1 MDVSAETCHIPVMP
15 QEVLKFL
22 DPQPGQIIV
31 DATLGGGGHTRL
43 IAQRVWPGGAV
54 IALDRD
60 PAAVHRAEKNLAALP
75 VRIVQ
80 GNFRDL
86 PEILEDLDVETVDGI
101 LLDLGMSSDQ
111 LADVSRGFSFQADGP
126 LDLRFDPTSGEPAW
140 TLVNRM
146 GEKALADLIYRYGEE
161 RFSRRIAARI
171 VEERKKSPIKSA
183 RDLAELICRVVP
195 RHRSGG
201 IHPAT
206 RTFQALRIAVNDEL
220 GALETALRRYP
231 DILRP
236 GGRLVVISF
245 HSLEDRLVKEAFKSD
260 PRYTVLTKKPITPSE
275 EEIAANPRAR
285 SAKLRAAART

>member
-1 MDVSAETCHIPVMP
+1 MP
-15 QEVLKFL
+15 EEVLKFL
-22 DPQPGQIIV
+22 DPRPGQIIV

-54 IALDRD
+54 IAIDRD
-60 PAAVHRAEKNLAALP
+60 PTAVARARETLAALP
-75 VRIVQ
+75 VRVAQ
-80 GNFRDL
+80 ADFRDL
-86 PEILEDLDVETVDGI
+86 PEVLEEWDVETVDGI

-111 LADVSRGFSFQADGP
+111 LADTSRGFSFQADGP
-126 LDLRFDPTSGEPAW
+126 LDLRFDPSHGEPAW
-140 TLVNRM
+140 ALLNRIS
-146 GEKALADLIYRYGEE
+146 ERPLADLIHQFGEE
-161 RFSRRIAARI
+161 RFARRIAAAI
-171 VEERKKSPIKSA
+171 INERKNKPIKTA
-183 RDLAELICRVVP
+183 RELAELISRVVP

-231 DILRP
+231 DVLRP

-245 HSLEDRLVKEAFKSD
+245 HSLEDRLVKQAFKSD
-260 PRYTVLTKKPITPSE
+260 PRYTCLTKKPVTPSE
-275 EEIAANPRAR
+275 EEIRANPRAR